1 MNISYLCKQRIV
13 KRDWGSKIQKIFVLV
28 IIGIVNG
35 GDRKNW
41 KNSGV
46 GLKKRG
52 FCGVHL
58 IITGTQ
64 DDSL

>member
-28 IIGIVNG
+28 TIGIVNG
-35 GDRKNW
+35 GDRKN
-41 KNSGV
+41 SVV